1 MLVTDY
7 LVVGSGIAGLS
18 YALKVAENN
27 PDKTVTIITKAGE
40 SDSNTRYAQGGIAT
54 VIDKQDSFEDHIKDT
69 LIAGDSL
76 CNEEVVRMV
85 VSDAPKR
92 LEELIAWG
100 TDFDKTDTGAY
111 DLGKEGGHSTFRI
124 LHHKDVTGY
133 EIQKKLVKKIK
144 DASNISLLDH
154 HFAIDLITEHH
165 LGQVVKKDSDIT
177 CFGVY
182 ALNQTT
188 DRIFKI
194 LSKVTLLASGGSGQ
208 VYSSTT
214 NPNVATGDGLALA
227 YRAKAKVSN
236 MEFIQFHPTAL
247 YNPGESPA
255 FLISEAVRGFG
266 GRLFTKAG
274 ERFME
279 KYDERKELASRDIVA
294 RAIDSEL
301 KISGDQHV
309 LLDCSHIDKEEL
321 LRHFPNIYAKCM
333 TLGIDIARDPIPV
346 VPASH
351 YQCGGI
357 DVDMDGKTSIKN
369 LYACGECTNTGLHGA
384 NRLASNSLLE
394 AIVYSH
400 KIFEHSTRVIDSIE
414 VRNDIPLWN
423 AEGTSKPK
431 EKILISHNRREL
443 QNIMSDY
450 VGIVRT
456 NQRLDRAI
464 DRLKLLYIETEQ
476 VYDKSVL
483 SPQLC
488 ELRNMITVGYLIIKN
503 SLLREEN
510 RGGFYLSLIHI

>member
-1 MLVTDY
+1 MLITDY
-7 LVVGSGIAGLS
+7 LVIGSGIAGLS
-18 YALKVAENN
+18 YALKVAEKHPEN
-27 PDKTVTIITKAGE
+27 TVTIITKAGE
-40 SDSNTRYAQGGIAT
+40 NDSNTRYAQGGIAT
-54 VIDKQDSFEDHIKDT
+54 VIDKNDSFEDHIKDT
-69 LIAGDSL
+69 IIAGDGFRQ
-76 CNEEVVRMV
+76 EEVVKMV

-100 TDFDKTDTGAY
+100 TNFDKTDSGAY

-124 LHHKDVTGY
+124 LHHKDITGY
-133 EIQKKLVKKIK
+133 EIQRKLVKKVNNTP
-144 DASNISLLDH
+144 NITLLDH

-165 LGQVVKKDSDIT
+165 LEEDLKKDSEIT

-188 DRIFKI
+188 DKIFKI
-194 LSKVTLLASGGSGQ
+194 LSKITLIASGGSGQ

-266 GRLFTKAG
+266 GRLFTKSG
-274 ERFME
+274 ERFMK
-279 KYDERKELASRDIVA
+279 KYDNREELASRDIVA

-309 LLDCSHIDKEEL
+309 LLDCSHVDKEEL
-321 LRHFPNIYAKCM
+321 LRHFPNIYAICM

-357 DVDMDGKTSIKN
+357 NVDTKGRTSIEN

-400 KIFEHSTRVIDSIE
+400 KIFKESTSLIDSIE
-414 VRNDIPLWN
+414 IRNDIPLWN

-431 EKILISHNRREL
+431 EKILISHNKREL

-464 DRLKLLYIETEQ
+464 DRLKLLYLETEK

-488 ELRNMITVGYLIIKN
+488 ELRNMITVSYLIIKQ
-503 SLLREEN
+503 SLQRMEN
-510 RGGFYLSLIHI
+510 RGGFYNRDLED